1 MEEEQ
6 RLEKSP
12 LAGNKDKFSFSFS
25 NRKLL
30 GYVRAWAGMGSHTVS
45 HITYVPPHCA
55 RSPYYTW
62 QMPCTALYHTG
73 THIHCLH
80 TPVDIPNHA

>member
-30 GYVRAWAGMGSHTVS
+30 GYVRAWAGLKANVQMS
-45 HITYVPPHCA
+45 HITYMSPHCMH
-55 RSPYYTW
+55 S
-62 QMPCTALYHTG
+62 
-73 THIHCLH
+73 
-80 TPVDIPNHA
+80 IPHVTNTEHHAVPHRHPHHLP

>member
-1 MEEEQ
+1 MRMVTAFLGMFWSPGIPTSMGWDTSVSAQWPQGQPWSCFQNSKPDSLLKMEEEQ

-30 GYVRAWAGMGSHTVS
+30 GYVRAWVGG
-45 HITYVPPHCA
+45 
-55 RSPYYTW
+55 
-62 QMPCTALYHTG
+62 G
-73 THIHCLH
+73 
-80 TPVDIPNHA
+80 

>member
-12 LAGNKDKFSFSFS
+12 LTGNKDKFSFSFS

-30 GYVRAWAGMGSHTVS
+30 GYVRAWAGVRVNLQMS
-45 HITYVPPHCA
+45 HITYVFP
-55 RSPYYTW
+55 
-62 QMPCTALYHTG
+62 
-73 THIHCLH
+73 
-80 TPVDIPNHA
+80 